1 MKFVSC
7 RNTDIKDVFMLAPQ
21 VKDFEWVKKEVS
33 GRAKFENRFL
43 RIKDKINSMQFRD
56 NLQGVYGFVD
66 EKVFERNKKLL
77 MILK

>member
-1 MKFVSC
+1 
-7 RNTDIKDVFMLAPQ
+7 MLAPQ